1 MNIRLFGCGKF
12 QYLSIEKFDRQ
23 LTPKEDSFYRKHR
36 EVCFSC
42 LRHEQQ
48 GLNAMNLLNSAAIEP
63 EISEDFDANVLA
75 GYRKSRKRVAI
86 TYWSPVFAGAALACL
101 ALLATLQLLSRSP
114 INNWQQPGAPG
125 ADNRFYNQDA
135 AATTPN
141 LILHRELT
149 R

>member
-12 QYLSIEKFDRQ
+12 KYLSIEKFDRQ
-23 LTPKEDSFYRKHR
+23 LTPKEEGFYRKHR

-48 GLNAMNLLNSAAIEP
+48 GQNAMNLLSSASIEP
-63 EISEDFDANVLA
+63 EISEDFDAKVLA
-75 GYRKSRKRVAI
+75 MYQKSRKRVAI

-114 INNWQQPGAPG
+114 LNFMQNGGAKG
-125 ADNRFYNQDA
+125 ADNRFYNQDQ

-141 LILHRELT
+141 LVLPRELT

>member
-12 QYLSIEKFDRQ
+12 KYLSIEKFDRQ
-23 LTPKEDSFYRKHR
+23 LTPREDSFYRKHR
-36 EVCFSC
+36 EVCFTC

-48 GLNAMNLLNSAAIEP
+48 GLNAMNLIGSAAMEV
-63 EISEDFDANVLA
+63 EVGEEFNERVLI

-114 INNWQQPGAPG
+114 INMWHQAGAPG
-125 ADNRFYNQDA
+125 ADNRFYNQDQ
-135 AATTPN
+135 AATSPN
-141 LILHRELT
+141 LILPRELT